1 MSRTRRK
8 FSSQFKADLCV
19 ELLKGEKDLNSLA
32 SENSLLPNLLRN
44 WKKDFLEK
52 CSKAFD
58 DTSENYWKEKY
69 LAEHREKEDY
79 ARKVGQPAMQ
89 VDWLKKN
96 LRRLLDQDTK
106 TSLLQSLSKSRACA
120 SGREREKKLSVRI
133 AAGLPGL
140 NRTKVSTISTG
151 TINLLKRN
159 LRARLSS
166 TESTQITPPGAPV
179 SFQSSCGCRDSKPAA
194 SEPCGLC
201 VKWASMLSTQ
211 R

>member
-69 LAEHREKEDY
+69 LAGHREKEDY

-106 TSLLQSLSKSRACA
+106 TGLLQSLSKSRACA
-120 SGREREKKLSVRI
+120 SGGEREKKLSVRV

-140 NRTKVSTISTG
+140 NRQVSTISTG

>member
-1 MSRTRRK
+1 MARTRRK

-32 SENSLLPNLLRN
+32 SENSLLPTLLRN

-69 LAEHREKEDY
+69 LAEQREKEDY
-79 ARKVGQPAMQ
+79 ARKVGQLAMQ

-120 SGREREKKLSVRI
+120 SSGEREKKLSVRI

-140 NRTKVSTISTG
+140 NRTSIYYKHRNNKSAEEELACR
-151 TINLLKRN
+151 LL
-159 LRARLSS
+159 S
-166 TESTQITPPGAPV
+166 TESIQITPPGAPV

>member
-1 MSRTRRK
+1 MTPARTIGRRNISPSTGK
-8 FSSQFKADLCV
+8 RKITPERSASSPCRWT
-19 ELLKGEKDLNSLA
+19 G
-32 SENSLLPNLLRN
+32 
-44 WKKDFLEK
+44 
-52 CSKAFD
+52 
-58 DTSENYWKEKY
+58 
-69 LAEHREKEDY
+69 
-79 ARKVGQPAMQ
+79 
-89 VDWLKKN
+89 LKKN

-133 AAGLPGL
+133 AAGLLGL
-140 NRTKVSTISTG
+140 NRTSIYYKHRSTG

>member
-8 FSSQFKADLCV
+8 FSPRFKADLCV

-52 CSKAFD
+52 CPKAFRRVD
-58 DTSENYWKEKY
+58 
-69 LAEHREKEDY
+69 
-79 ARKVGQPAMQ
+79 PA
-89 VDWLKKN
+89 
-96 LRRLLDQDTK
+96 
-106 TSLLQSLSKSRACA
+106 
-120 SGREREKKLSVRI
+120 
-133 AAGLPGL
+133 LPGKNGRGRFRCAPQPDSL
-140 NRTKVSTISTG
+140 ASTERASITSTG
-151 TINLLKRN
+151 TISLLKRS
-159 LRARLSS
+159 LHARLSS
-166 TESTQITPPGAPV
+166 TESTPIIPPGVPG
-179 SFQSSCGCRDSKPAA
+179 SSQSSCGCRDSRPAA

>member
-69 LAEHREKEDY
+69 LAGHREKEDY

-89 VDWLKKN
+89 VDWLKK
-96 LRRLLDQDTK
+96 
-106 TSLLQSLSKSRACA
+106 KSEEVL
-120 SGREREKKLSVRI
+120 G
-133 AAGLPGL
+133 PGYED
-140 NRTKVSTISTG
+140 KF
-151 TINLLKRN
+151 
-159 LRARLSS
+159 
-166 TESTQITPPGAPV
+166 TP
-179 SFQSSCGCRDSKPAA
+179 KPF
-194 SEPCGLC
+194 EE
-201 VKWASMLSTQ
+201 
-211 R
+211 

>member
-8 FSSQFKADLCV
+8 FSPRFKADLCV

-52 CSKAFD
+52 CPKAFD

-79 ARKVGQPAMQ
+79 AKKVGQLAMQ

-96 LRRLLDQDTK
+96 LRRSLDQDTR
-106 TSLLQSLSKSRACA
+106 TNLLQSLSKSRSRA
-120 SGREREKKLSVRI
+120 SGKNGRGRFRCAPQPDSLASTERASI
-133 AAGLPGL
+133 
-140 NRTKVSTISTG
+140 TSTG
-151 TINLLKRN
+151 TISLLKRS
-159 LRARLSS
+159 LHARLSS
-166 TESTQITPPGAPV
+166 TESTPIIPPGVPG
-179 SFQSSCGCRDSKPAA
+179 SSQSSCGCRDSRPAA

-201 VKWASMLSTQ
+201 VKWASMPFIPG
-211 R
+211 

>member
-58 DTSENYWKEKY
+58 DTSGNYWKEKY

-79 ARKVGQPAMQ
+79 ARKVGQLAMQ
-89 VDWLKKN
+89 VDWLKK
-96 LRRLLDQDTK
+96 
-106 TSLLQSLSKSRACA
+106 KSEEVL
-120 SGREREKKLSVRI
+120 G
-133 AAGLPGL
+133 PGYED
-140 NRTKVSTISTG
+140 KF
-151 TINLLKRN
+151 
-159 LRARLSS
+159 
-166 TESTQITPPGAPV
+166 TP
-179 SFQSSCGCRDSKPAA
+179 KPF
-194 SEPCGLC
+194 EE
-201 VKWASMLSTQ
+201 
-211 R
+211 

>member
-69 LAEHREKEDY
+69 LAGHREKEDY
-79 ARKVGQPAMQ
+79 ARKVGQLAIQ

-120 SGREREKKLSVRI
+120 SGGEREKKLSVRV
-133 AAGLPGL
+133 AAGLPG
-140 NRTKVSTISTG
+140 R
-151 TINLLKRN
+151 
-159 LRARLSS
+159 
-166 TESTQITPPGAPV
+166 
-179 SFQSSCGCRDSKPAA
+179 
-194 SEPCGLC
+194 
-201 VKWASMLSTQ
+201 
-211 R
+211 

>member
-58 DTSENYWKEKY
+58 DTSENYWEEKY
-69 LAEHREKEDY
+69 LAEHREKKDY
-79 ARKVGQPAMQ
+79 ARKVGHLAMK
-89 VDWLKKN
+89 VDWLKKIWGDSWTRI
-96 LRRLLDQDTK
+96 RRHVYSEAFRRVEPALPAGNGRRNFL
-106 TSLLQSLSKSRACA
+106 CA
-120 SGREREKKLSVRI
+120 S
-133 AAGLPGL
+133 LPYSPVSTGQ
-140 NRTKVSTISTG
+140 VSTISTG

-159 LRARLSS
+159 LRARL
-166 TESTQITPPGAPV
+166 
-179 SFQSSCGCRDSKPAA
+179 
-194 SEPCGLC
+194 
-201 VKWASMLSTQ
+201 
-211 R
+211 

>member
-79 ARKVGQPAMQ
+79 ARKIGQLSFTTVRQYSSKAKVTGHVSLPRRCVNKDYANLPLIFQKRQ
-89 VDWLKKN
+89 VDCWKLVYREN
-96 LRRLLDQDTK
+96 V
-106 TSLLQSLSKSRACA
+106 CA
-120 SGREREKKLSVRI
+120 
-133 AAGLPGL
+133 P
-140 NRTKVSTISTG
+140 
-151 TINLLKRN
+151 
-159 LRARLSS
+159 
-166 TESTQITPPGAPV
+166 
-179 SFQSSCGCRDSKPAA
+179 
-194 SEPCGLC
+194 
-201 VKWASMLSTQ
+201 
-211 R
+211 

>member
-79 ARKVGQPAMQ
+79 ARKVGQPA
-89 VDWLKKN
+89 
-96 LRRLLDQDTK
+96 RH
-106 TSLLQSLSKSRACA
+106 
-120 SGREREKKLSVRI
+120 
-133 AAGLPGL
+133 AGGL
-140 NRTKVSTISTG
+140 
-151 TINLLKRN
+151 
-159 LRARLSS
+159 A
-166 TESTQITPPGAPV
+166 
-179 SFQSSCGCRDSKPAA
+179 
-194 SEPCGLC
+194 
-201 VKWASMLSTQ
+201 
-211 R
+211 

>member
-52 CSKAFD
+52 CSKAFA

-79 ARKVGQPAMQ
+79 ARKVGQLAMQ

-106 TSLLQSLSKSRACA
+106 TGLLQSLSKSRACA
-120 SGREREKKLSVRI
+120 SGGEREKKLSVRV

-140 NRTKVSTISTG
+140 NRQVSTISTG

-159 LRARLSS
+159 LRARLLS

>member
-69 LAEHREKEDY
+69 LAGHREKEDY
-79 ARKVGQPAMQ
+79 ARKVGQLAMQ

-106 TSLLQSLSKSRACA
+106 TGLLQSLSKSRACA
-120 SGREREKKLSVRI
+120 SGGEREKKLSVRV

-140 NRTKVSTISTG
+140 IGQVSTISTG

-201 VKWASMLSTQ
+201 VKWASMLSAQ